1 MTIDEGRK
9 HISVD
14 YLTEGT
20 YTEKDNIILAEHSHE
35 GDPFLAE
42 KNRGKATCRGSPSRQ
57 NQ

>member
-20 YTEKDNIILAEHSHE
+20 YTETDNIILAEHLHE
-35 GDPFLAE
+35 GDPLLAKE
-42 KNRGKATCRGSPSRQ
+42 KSACRGSPSR
-57 NQ
+57 